1 MQLLFWILIFI
12 ISLAVLMKGADY
24 FIDASEKIGKFLRLS
39 PFLIGVTIVAMGT
52 TLPELSTSLIATFNG
67 QTEIVT
73 ATAIGS
79 CIANILLILG
89 IASLVVGTLSVER
102 SLIELDLPL
111 LSLSTALVVIVAFD
125 KQIVRGEGIIL
136 IIAYLIYMFYNMQ
149 SRKEHLDLW
158 QKGGEFQ
165 KKHIFLLFFS
175 LIAVFL
181 GAKFSVSSL
190 VNIAEIVHI
199 PSAVAAITVLAI
211 GTSLPELV
219 VVIKEVMKNQ
229 HETAVGDVL
238 GANIMNSLLVIG
250 LPALFV
256 NLTISEDVFRI
267 GLPFLIGVTLLYII
281 SGISKKVYKWEGA
294 MYLLIYIL
302 FIGKLFKLF

>member
-1 MQLLFWILIFI
+1 MSLLLWILVFF

-24 FIDASEKIGKFLRLS
+24 FIDASEKIGNFLRLS

-52 TLPELSTSLIATFNG
+52 TLPELSTSLVATFNG

-89 IASLVVGTLSVER
+89 IASLVTGTLSVER

-136 IIAYLIYMFYNMQ
+136 ILAYLIYMFYNIQ
-149 SRKEHLDLW
+149 SRKDHLDLW
-158 QKGGEFQ
+158 QKGGDF
-165 KKHIFLLFFS
+165 KKRHIFLLVFS
-175 LIAVFL
+175 IIAVYF
-181 GAKFSVSSL
+181 GARFSVNSL
-190 VNIAEIVHI
+190 VNIAEIIHI
-199 PSAVAAITVLAI
+199 PSAIAAITVLAI

-219 VVIKEVMKNQ
+219 VVIKEVMKGQ